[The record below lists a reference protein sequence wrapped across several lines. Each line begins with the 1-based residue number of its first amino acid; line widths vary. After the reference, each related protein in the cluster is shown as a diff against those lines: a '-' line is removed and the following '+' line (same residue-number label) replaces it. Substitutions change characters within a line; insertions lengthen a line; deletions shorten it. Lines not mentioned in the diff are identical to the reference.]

1 MVSDGE
7 GTKRLVAYLAGLALF
22 DGLLAHA
29 LGRELASLRNGRLDH
44 ADVLAD
50 FADAR
55 QILLEVEGNGVD
67 SG

>member
-1 MVSDGE
+1 M
-7 GTKRLVAYLAGLALF
+7 LANLAALAF
-22 DGLLAHA
+22 FESLLAHA